1 MTSDSKTEWDL
12 LWDLFHEA
20 VALDEAGRRDFLAR
34 MEDSARR
41 SKLEELLAAHQSVDE
56 SALPNFESL
65 LGTGDTVAPPDE
77 LAPGERIGPYEIAER
92 VGAGGMGTVYRA
104 LQEAPV
110 RREVAMKVLQSGM
123 VSREVAARF
132 GAERQALAI
141 MNHPSIATIF
151 DAGATPAGQSY
162 FVMEYVPG
170 ASITDYS
177 DSHKL
182 GFDERLRLF
191 LEVCDGVMHAHQKG
205 IIHRDLKPSNVLVTE
220 GDGGPAPKI
229 IDFGIAKAV
238 DKRLTEDSLHTRVGT
253 LIGTPGYMS
262 PEQAGVVPLDVDI
275 RADVYSLGV
284 LLYELLVGVLPFE
297 TTTSAKGLLAIQEAI
312 RDEEPQRP
320 SNRLSKISGD
330 ERHEI
335 SANRDTRFPTLERR
349 LHSDI
354 EWILLKAMDK
364 NRERRYDSVAEL
376 SADIRRYLDD
386 LPVVARAPTRR
397 YRAARFVRRHTGGV
411 VAAAAI
417 ALMVLGFAVVMTVQ
431 TLRLERALEEATLE
445 RNRAEQV
452 SDFMVDLFESANPEV
467 SGRGDVTAE
476 EILEEGARQLREEL
490 TNQPELRARLLVTV
504 GESYRVLGGADNAEV
519 STELLQQAL
528 ADLDALDAK
537 NEDKAAA
544 LATLGTVYHD
554 TGEYDRSE
562 DYYQRALALL
572 EETEDLSKKADVL
585 ANYGTLNADRGNLAD
600 AERYGRASLDLLLGF
615 KDPSDPIIARTKQR
629 LSFVLHQL
637 KKRDEAQEMILDSV
651 DILRT
656 NHGANHPHVATALNY
671 AAIIQGGAR
680 DHKGAQASLI
690 EAAEIY
696 RTTHGADHPY
706 IANTLSNLGIQYNYT
721 GDYELAVESQR
732 EALRIGV
739 ASYGEDHPSVNSFRI
754 NLAAVLKDLGRL
766 VEAEPILRRGL
777 AIDRETLAVG
787 SPYLL
792 ATLDRMGATLDQLG
806 RHAEAEAY
814 LREAADSRR
823 EHMGMSHP
831 DTGVAILNVA
841 LNQLALGN
849 LDEAEKLVLE
859 SLELQRALS
868 DSSDPLAQSLAGL
881 GRVRYAQGRVDEAV
895 DLLRQATTMF
905 GPATKNTFLH
915 VAWAG
920 TLLGE
925 LLHANGQ
932 ADAAQ
937 AAYGVAQA
945 ALESQTTPSHPDAV
959 RLQIAQTLLRC
970 EATNGSEGVEV
981 IRNKRPLLERGIGV
995 DNSQLAE
1002 IDTAADRCLAYRG

>member
-1 MTSDSKTEWDL
+1 MTDSKTEWDA
-12 LWDLFHEA
+12 LWDRFHEA
-20 VALDEAGRRDFLAR
+20 VELDEAGREEFLAGI
-34 MEDSARR
+34 EDGARR
-41 SKLEELLAAHQSVDE
+41 TKLKELLAAHQWVDE

-65 LGTGDTVAPPDE
+65 LGTGDAFVPPEE

-104 LQEAPV
+104 RQDAPV
-110 RREVAMKVLQSGM
+110 RREVAMKVLQSGTA
-123 VSREVAARF
+123 SREVATRF

-151 DAGATPAGQSY
+151 DAGTTPAGQSY

-170 ASITDYS
+170 AAITDYC
-177 DSHKL
+177 DSHRL
-182 GFDERLRLF
+182 GFDARLRLF
-191 LEVCDGVMHAHQKG
+191 LEVCDGVLHAHQKG
-205 IIHRDLKPSNVLVTE
+205 IIHRDLKPSNVLVMEDE
-220 GDGGPAPKI
+220 GAPTPKI

-335 SANRDTRFPTLERR
+335 SKNRDTRFPTLERR

-411 VAAAAI
+411 VVAAAI
-417 ALMVLGFAVVMTVQ
+417 ALMVLGFAIVMTIQ
-431 TLRLERALEEATLE
+431 SLRLERALEEATLE

-467 SGRGDVTAE
+467 AGRGDVTAA
-476 EILEEGARQLREEL
+476 EILEDGARQLREEL

-504 GESYRVLGGADNAEV
+504 GESYRVLGGQDNAAT
-519 STELLQQAL
+519 SIDLLEQAL
-528 ADLDALDAK
+528 QDLDALGAND
-537 NEDKAAA
+537 EDRAAA
-544 LATLGTVYHD
+544 LGTLGAVYHD
-554 TGEYDRSE
+554 SGDYEKAE
-562 DYYQRALALL
+562 DYYRRALALL
-572 EETEDLSKKADVL
+572 EVTDDLAKKADVL
-585 ANYGTLNADRGNLAD
+585 ANLGVLHTDRGNLAD
-600 AERYGRASLDLLLGF
+600 AERYGRSSLDLLMGF

-637 KKRDEAQEMILDSV
+637 KKRDEAREMILDSV

-656 NHGANHPHVATALNY
+656 NYGTNHPHVATALNY
-671 AAIIQGGAR
+671 AAIIQGGAG
-680 DHKGAQASLI
+680 DHKSAQASLR

-696 RTTHGADHPY
+696 RNTHGNDHPY
-706 IANTLSNLGIQYNYT
+706 LATTLSNLGLQYNYA

-732 EALRIGV
+732 EAFRIGV
-739 ASYGEDHPSVNSFRI
+739 ANYGDDHPNVNSFRI
-754 NLAAVLKDLGRL
+754 NLAAILKDVGRL
-766 VEAEPILRRGL
+766 TEAEPLLRRGL
-777 AIDRETLAVG
+777 AIDRENLAVG
-787 SPYLL
+787 SPFLL
-792 ATLDRMGATLDQLG
+792 ATLDRMGATLDALG
-806 RHAEAEAY
+806 RHAEAAPY
-814 LREAADSRR
+814 LREAADLRR
-823 EHMGMSHP
+823 EHMGKSQP

-849 LDEAEKLVLE
+849 LDEAEQLALE

-881 GRVRYAQGRVDEAV
+881 GHVRHAQGRVDEAI
-895 DLLRQATTMF
+895 DLLRQATAMF
-905 GPATKNTFLH
+905 GPAKKVTFPH
-915 VAWAG
+915 IANAG

-925 LLHANGQ
+925 LLHAGGDSEG
-932 ADAAQ
+932 ARE
-937 AAYGVAQA
+937 AYAVAQA
-945 ALESQTTPSHPDAV
+945 ALESETMPIHPDAV
-959 RLQIAQTLLRC
+959 RLRIAQTLLRC
-970 EATNGSEGVEV
+970 DASNGSEGVDI
-981 IRNKRPLLERGIGV
+981 IRGTRPLLEQSLGA
-995 DNSQLAE
+995 DNPQLEE
-1002 IDTAADRCLAYRG
+1002 IDTAANRCLAYRG

>member
-12 LWDLFHEA
+12 IWERFHEA
-20 VALDEAGRRDFLAR
+20 VALDEAGR
-34 MEDSARR
+34 EDYLRR
-41 SKLEELLAAHQSVDE
+41 IEDPAQRAKLEELLAAHQSVDE
-56 SALPNFESL
+56 SALPDFESL
-65 LGTGDTVAPPDE
+65 LGTGDAIAPPDE
-77 LAPGERIGPYEIAER
+77 MTPGEQVGPYEIAER
-92 VGAGGMGTVYRA
+92 IGAGGMGTVYRA

-151 DAGATPAGQSY
+151 DAGTTPAGQSY

-170 ASITDYS
+170 SAITDYC

-182 GFDERLRLF
+182 SFDARLRLF
-191 LEVCDGVMHAHQKG
+191 LEVCDGVLHAHQKG
-205 IIHRDLKPSNVLVTE
+205 IIHRDLKPSNVLVME
-220 GDGGPAPKI
+220 DDGEPAPKI

-335 SANRDTRFPTLERR
+335 SVNRDTRFPTLTRR

-411 VAAAAI
+411 LAAAAI
-417 ALMVLGFAVVMTVQ
+417 ALMVVGFAVVMTIQ
-431 TLRLERALEEATLE
+431 TLRLERALEDATLE

-490 TNQPELRARLLVTV
+490 TNQPRLRARLLVTV
-504 GESYRVLGGADNAEV
+504 GESYRVLGGTDNAEV
-519 STELLQQAL
+519 STELLEQAL

-537 NEDKAAA
+537 NEDKAGA
-544 LATLGTVYHD
+544 LATLGAVYHD
-554 TGEYDRSE
+554 TGEYDQAE
-562 DYYQRALALL
+562 DYYERALALL
-572 EETEDLSKKADVL
+572 EVTDDLSKKADVL
-585 ANYGTLNADRGNLAD
+585 ANFGTLNADRGNLAD

-656 NHGANHPHVATALNY
+656 NYGAKHPFVATALNY

-696 RTTHGADHPY
+696 RNTHGADHPY
-706 IANTLSNLGIQYNYT
+706 IANTLSNLGIQYNHT

-732 EALRIGV
+732 EALRIGM
-739 ASYGEDHPSVNSFRI
+739 ASYAEDHPTVNSFRI
-754 NLAAVLKDLGRL
+754 NLAAILRDVGRL
-766 VEAEPILRRGL
+766 AEAEPLLRRGL
-777 AIDRETLAVG
+777 AVDRENLAVG

-792 ATLDRMGATLDQLG
+792 ATLDRVGSTLHELG

-823 EHMGMSHP
+823 EHLGMSHP

-841 LNQLALGN
+841 LNQLAMG
-849 LDEAEKLVLE
+849 DVQEAEQFAQE

-868 DSSDPLAQSLAGL
+868 DSNDPLAQSLAGL
-881 GRVRYAQGRVDEAV
+881 GRVRHAQGRTDEAI
-895 DLLRQATTMF
+895 DLLQQATAMF
-905 GPATKNTFLH
+905 GPAKKMTFPH
-915 VAWAG
+915 IASAG
-920 TLLGE
+920 TLLGK
-925 LLHANGQ
+925 LLHEAGNPNG
-932 ADAAQ
+932 ARE
-937 AAYGVAQA
+937 AYSVAQA
-945 ALESQTTPSHPDAV
+945 ALESETTPVHPDAV
-959 RLQIAQTLLRC
+959 RLRIAQTLLRC
-970 EATNGSEGVEV
+970 DATNGIEGDDV
-981 IRNKRPLLERGIGV
+981 IRDTRPLLEQSLGV
-995 DNSQLAE
+995 DNPQLAE
-1002 IDTAADRCLAYRG
+1002 IDAAVERCRAYGV